1 MGAAYLGDS
10 GLFEL
15 TRTGLGVSIE
25 DVINPGDV
33 NANTDRFSMNFPV
46 GSILTGDK
54 LELKTIDGS
63 LLSFVDPSGWGDG
76 AQYSQGKWFVFV
88 DLVGGIRLYQD
99 FEAATSGERR
109 GSVALL
115 AINRDIPIAYTV
127 SNNNGRLMA
136 QVTSYTFST
145 NRETADVTSLSDQFR
160 QQYSTLISGSGQL
173 TAFFDYRSTPCR
185 AGSTEETEAA
195 IYLHQLA
202 IRLNL
207 GAAFKARLYLINRG
221 ANIDITEKRNDE
233 VWYEIQGVITNV
245 AISFESGVQV
255 KSVMDFVSTGRIML
269 KVTTTS
275 NYLTQTDGFSRF
287 ALESNQRP
295 GYIEVSQEPRID

>member
-1 MGAAYLGDS
+1 M
-10 GLFEL
+10 
-15 TRTGLGVSIE
+15 
-25 DVINPGDV
+25 
-33 NANTDRFSMNFPV
+33 
-46 GSILTGDK
+46 
-54 LELKTIDGS
+54 
-63 LLSFVDPSGWGDG
+63 
-76 AQYSQGKWFVFV
+76 
-88 DLVGGIRLYQD
+88 
-99 FEAATSGERR
+99 
-109 GSVALL
+109 
-115 AINRDIPIAYTV
+115 
-127 SNNNGRLMA
+127 
-136 QVTSYTFST
+136 
-145 NRETADVTSLSDQFR
+145 
-160 QQYSTLISGSGQL
+160 ISGSGQL

-207 GAAFKARLYLINRG
+207 GSAFKARLYLINRG

-233 VWYEIQGVITNV
+233 VWYEIQGVVTNV